1 MFADRGL
8 KPNRMHSLFYVTNS
22 QHSEDLTPVRCNRQ
36 TLTRLVRY
44 FEDVVVENKLS
55 ALVIEGRCLDGDP
68 AREGER
74 LGTLAGVARHLYVFS
89 CDKSCAS
96 RSWRIGRGLNLT
108 HLEENDFHGI
118 ETGPFVLVMEPRFC
132 GMLVSYALPQSSDE
146 SPAHFEM
153 MWTFDPNAVFTA
165 MEYLMARITAHSKDE
180 RQRLET
186 LVRITT
192 PHSTSLR
199 LGLSLTTKLAMLMQR
214 QNERET
220 AINSISSAISSTLE
234 LEKIL
239 QSAVQEVG
247 RSLRARRAALVLWQ
261 EGTSMPES
269 MSVYECE
276 DGITDNTVAP
286 AIKSPS
292 QVYRGAI
299 PGPLEMPVTYRGNT
313 IGVMAVEDDTPGRV
327 WEDEEMLMV
336 KTVSDQL
343 AVAISHARLFRR
355 VQTEAITDPLTGL
368 FNHRHFQDQLVRELK
383 LADRANHKLSLVLLD
398 LDHLKNVNDTLGHRA
413 GDSCLSH
420 VARTMQATVREI
432 DICARYGGEEFV
444 IILPRC
450 GREDAINVASRVRE
464 AIAATPVEKVGQITA
479 SIGVATYPD
488 DADTRETLIEM
499 ADRAMYLAKARG
511 RNQVRALAGRVPPEP
526 AAEDGEIATIH

>member
-1 MFADRGL
+1 
-8 KPNRMHSLFYVTNS
+8 
-22 QHSEDLTPVRCNRQ
+22 
-36 TLTRLVRY
+36 
-44 FEDVVVENKLS
+44 
-55 ALVIEGRCLDGDP
+55 
-68 AREGER
+68 
-74 LGTLAGVARHLYVFS
+74 
-89 CDKSCAS
+89 
-96 RSWRIGRGLNLT
+96 
-108 HLEENDFHGI
+108 
-118 ETGPFVLVMEPRFC
+118 
-132 GMLVSYALPQSSDE
+132 
-146 SPAHFEM
+146 
-153 MWTFDPNAVFTA
+153 
-165 MEYLMARITAHSKDE
+165 MEYLMARITAQSKDE

-239 QSAVQEVG
+239 QSAVEEVG
-247 RSLRARRAALVLWQ
+247 RSLRARRAALALWQ
-261 EGTSMPES
+261 EGTTIPES
-269 MSVYECE
+269 MTVYEQ
-276 DGITDNTVAP
+276 DDALAADNNVVPAVKAP
-286 AIKSPS
+286 GHGY
-292 QVYRGAI
+292 QEVT
-299 PGPLEMPVTYRGNT
+299 PGQLEIPVTYRGNT
-313 IGVMAVEDDTPGRV
+313 IGVMVVEDDTPGRV
-327 WEDEEMLMV
+327 WEDEERLMV

-383 LADRANHKLSLVLLD
+383 LADRASHQVSLVLLD

-413 GDSCLSH
+413 GDACLSH
-420 VARTMQATVREI
+420 VARTMQGTVREI

-450 GREDAINVASRVRE
+450 SREDAFNVASRVRE
-464 AIAATPVEKVGQITA
+464 AIAATPVEKVGHITA

-488 DADTRETLIEM
+488 DAGSREALIET
-499 ADRAMYLAKARG
+499 ADRAMYLAKASG
-511 RNQVRALAGRVPPEP
+511 RNKVRTLNRRVPPEP
-526 AAEDGEIATIH
+526 ASDEGEIATIH